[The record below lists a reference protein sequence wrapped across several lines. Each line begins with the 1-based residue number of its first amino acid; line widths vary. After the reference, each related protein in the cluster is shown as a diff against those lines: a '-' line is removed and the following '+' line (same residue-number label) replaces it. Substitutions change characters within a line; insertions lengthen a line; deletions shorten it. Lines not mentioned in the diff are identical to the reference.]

1 MEGIAYMN
9 KFQETEYVRG
19 VAKGLIEA
27 VGGIVSDKA
36 IDGVISVFR
45 GIEQGLNNNWEEY
58 IAQKTNDTL
67 AQDNVSCEC
76 GTKIRVIRARET
88 VTVQI
93 I

>member
-1 MEGIAYMN
+1 MKGIAYMN

-36 IDGVISVFR
+36 IEGVISVFR
-45 GIEQGLNNNWEEY
+45 GIEQGLNSNWEEFL
-58 IAQKTNDTL
+58 AKRTNDTL
-67 AQDNVSCEC
+67 TQDNVSCEC
-76 GTKIRVIRARET
+76 GTKIRVIRTRET
-88 VTVQI
+88 VKVQI